1 MKAARQS
8 ARGKRR
14 LGMVRILSRGRR
26 VTEIRNEPSTHKGQ
40 HFDCGYR
47 LDLLIEGKVIVEVK
61 SVREFAPVHP
71 QQLLTY
77 LKVTG
82 NEVGLVINFNVP
94 VLKDGVRRVMNSTAL
109 EGSASSATGPRE
121 AR

>member
-1 MKAARQS
+1 
-8 ARGKRR
+8 
-14 LGMVRILSRGRR
+14 
-26 VTEIRNEPSTHKGQ
+26 
-40 HFDCGYR
+40 
-47 LDLLIEGKVIVEVK
+47 
-61 SVREFAPVHP
+61 VREFAPVHP

-82 NEVGLVINFNVP
+82 NEVGLLINFNVP

-121 AR
+121 ALGAGRRPAPGGPPCRLPRRGAQREGGSP